1 MSDEP
6 NRPAEEEVEAH
17 GPLDT
22 APLDTGTPLRHGPAS
37 TGG

>member
-17 GPLDT
+17 GPLDAGPLDAGPLDA
-22 APLDTGTPLRHGPAS
+22 APLDV
-37 TGG
+37 